1 MKFSLRTLFVLCAV
15 IAIVLAI
22 DRGIDRHIRNTYRLS
37 ITAYVLRYYLEGTDK
52 WPDSWE
58 SIREYVNAN
67 PSKFTSL
74 RSIDDLENNITID
87 FAFDPS
93 SIDWDAYEAPGKSLR
108 VVFTTNGQTAG
119 ATGSPNDVVLEYYLG
134 KHRNSINRPIK

>member
-1 MKFSLRTLFVLCAV
+1 MKLSLRTLFVLCAV

-37 ITAYVLRYYLEGTDK
+37 ITAYVLRCYLEGTDK

-58 SIREYVNAN
+58 SIRQYINEN
-67 PSKFTSL
+67 PSEFTSL
-74 RSIDDLENNITID
+74 GSIDDLENNITID
-87 FAFDPS
+87 FAFAPS
-93 SIDWDAYEAPGKSLR
+93 SIDWDAYEAQGKQLR

-134 KHRNSINRPIK
+134 KRRNGLNDR